1 GYAPLPDYDIRKGDS
16 SPVNLKDL
24 RVGAGNVCTPAA
36 AALGTGSSRS
46 PTPDRTRSAQIRGIV
61 QFQRL
66 LIRLR
71 SANATIDRGI
81 PSSDRIEKRVITLSH
96 RNRSCRS
103 CKE

>member
-1 GYAPLPDYDIRKGDS
+1 MS
-16 SPVNLKDL
+16 VL
-24 RVGAGNVCTPAA
+24 RQQQ
-36 AALGTGSSRS
+36 ALGAGSSRS

-96 RNRSCRS
+96 RNRSCRN
-103 CKE
+103 CKEPDQRPRERELIYYFFHVRPPWPD